1 MNLIMDFFNKDM
13 IQPEFYTTFD
23 KSWFH
28 YLFLILLFVGMF
40 FSVKLMR
47 KMSNKEIKKTLLIF
61 SLILIVFEIYKQLIF
76 SYQANWSYQWYAFPF
91 QFCSTPMYV
100 ALLAGLTKNKKI
112 EEALYA
118 FLATFGFFAGAAVM
132 FYPATVFISTIGI
145 NIQTMVHHGL
155 TAIIGIGLLSSK
167 IKLESKTI
175 IKAFIVFAFL
185 VLIAVTLNITFNK
198 FIVNGTFNMFFIN
211 PMFENALPV
220 LSLFQPLVPPTIFIL
235 IYLFGFTFVAFVV
248 LETAI
253 IIKKLDAFIKNNK
266 NINKDLSATP
276 QN

>member
-13 IQPEFYTTFD
+13 IQPEFYTTFE

-40 FSVKLMR
+40 FSIKLMR

-118 FLATFGFFAGAAVM
+118 FLATFR
-132 FYPATVFISTIGI
+132 VFCWSGSY
-145 NIQTMVHHGL
+145 V
-155 TAIIGIGLLSSK
+155 LSSY
-167 IKLESKTI
+167 S
-175 IKAFIVFAFL
+175 FY
-185 VLIAVTLNITFNK
+185 FN
-198 FIVNGTFNMFFIN
+198 NR
-211 PMFENALPV
+211 
-220 LSLFQPLVPPTIFIL
+220 
-235 IYLFGFTFVAFVV
+235 Y
-248 LETAI
+248 
-253 IIKKLDAFIKNNK
+253 
-266 NINKDLSATP
+266 
-276 QN
+276 